1 MKPYA
6 VGKGRLLAALNTLIA
21 LWLEAITLLA
31 IETLI
36 RLWAKHKNMA

>member
-6 VGKGRLLAALNTLIA
+6 VGKGRLLAALNTLTA

-31 IETLI
+31 IETPI
-36 RLWAKHKNMA
+36 RLWVEHKNMA